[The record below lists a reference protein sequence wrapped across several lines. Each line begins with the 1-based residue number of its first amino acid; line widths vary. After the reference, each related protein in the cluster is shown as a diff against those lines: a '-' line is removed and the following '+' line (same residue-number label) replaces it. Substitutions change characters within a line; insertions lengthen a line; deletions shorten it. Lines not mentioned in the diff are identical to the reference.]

1 MLLRIFSFLFF
12 FITSFEL
19 FALDNRVI
27 VASTTSTYDTGL
39 LSYLNNYFED
49 FFDIKVQVLSLGTG
63 QAIRVA
69 QDGNVEV
76 LLVHHTTSEIK
87 FMNDGY
93 GLIRHELMYNDYVLV
108 GPNDDQLGCKSV
120 EIKFKEIKQKNYLLF
135 LEEMIVVHIKKN

>member
-49 FFDIKVQVLSLGTG
+49 FSRSSVVVRESRLALGSM
-63 QAIRVA
+63 
-69 QDGNVEV
+69 
-76 LLVHHTTSEIK
+76 LLGIATILLAGIQTLLEKCERTK
-87 FMNDGY
+87 FIFVN
-93 GLIRHELMYNDYVLV
+93 L
-108 GPNDDQLGCKSV
+108 
-120 EIKFKEIKQKNYLLF
+120 
-135 LEEMIVVHIKKN
+135 